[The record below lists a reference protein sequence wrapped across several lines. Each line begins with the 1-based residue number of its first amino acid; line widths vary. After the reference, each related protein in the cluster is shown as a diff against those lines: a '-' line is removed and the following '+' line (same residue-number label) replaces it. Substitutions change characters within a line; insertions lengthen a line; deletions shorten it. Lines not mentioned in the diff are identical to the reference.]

1 MYQIKSNNNFYLN
14 SCYELLN
21 QKNFPISLTS
31 QNSNFGIIFLEFKLN
46 VLTVEFN
53 NTREKI
59 DLPLNSHIFTKTIFE
74 LLQESEIIFD
84 QLTYSPIKETLSNEN
99 TSLKLRN
106 THNLIIRE
114 ALMNK
119 GEGINKTDLY
129 KIIWPKD
136 INIQINKLDTHLTNL
151 KNLLQEHF
159 DYTIKF
165 KSNQGKIIF
174 LSY

>member
-1 MYQIKSNNNFYLN
+1 
-14 SCYELLN
+14 
-21 QKNFPISLTS
+21 
-31 QNSNFGIIFLEFKLN
+31 
-46 VLTVEFN
+46 
-53 NTREKI
+53 
-59 DLPLNSHIFTKTIFE
+59 
-74 LLQESEIIFD
+74 
-84 QLTYSPIKETLSNEN
+84 
-99 TSLKLRN
+99 
-106 THNLIIRE
+106 
-114 ALMNK
+114 MNK

-136 INIQINKLDTHLTNL
+136 VNIQINKLDTHLTNL